1 VNQKTNQSHSFEP
14 LIDLQAAQ
22 SIQQDFLQ
30 KWGELCA
37 QAQTGSLAPL
47 RSRRF
52 RGEAWAKNPAALF
65 QAHAWQLYANT
76 LQQLA
81 QITTK
86 STAIQDRL
94 AFYAMQWAEMWSP
107 ANFLVTNPESQ
118 QKFFESQGQSL
129 LKGLENLM
137 GDIQKGRLTQ
147 VDESAFEVGKN
158 LAITPGAVI
167 YQNELMQL
175 IQYTPSTSE
184 VHERPL
190 LIVPPCINK
199 YYILDLQPENS
210 FVKYA
215 VDQGHTVFL
224 MSWRNPMPE
233 DDDGIRYATWGDYIE
248 HGVLRAIEIVQE
260 ITGQKKF
267 NTLGFCVGGTLLSSA
282 LSVAQAR
289 NSSPSHSLTLLTSML
304 DFHNVGVMDV
314 FVDEASTQS
323 FEWQLADG
331 RLMGAA
337 QLANTFSMLRPS
349 ELVWN
354 YVTSNYLEGETP
366 PAFDILYWNSDGTNL
381 PGNFFTWYFRN
392 TYLEN
397 NLAVPGKIT
406 VDGTPIDF
414 TVLDMPTYIYGSKD
428 DHIVPWGT
436 AFASV
441 RQVSG
446 PRRFVLGASGHV
458 AGVINPPAAN
468 RRHYWA
474 YDDDSLLEKHAV
486 PGEWLAQAPKHE
498 GSWWTDWAQWL
509 AKQGGKMVPAPKS
522 LGNEKYTTIED
533 APGSYVKRKAL

>member
-1 VNQKTNQSHSFEP
+1 MNQKTNQSQSFEP

-260 ITGQKKF
+260 ITGQKQF

-304 DFHNVGVMDV
+304 DFHDVGVMDV

-381 PGNFFTWYFRN
+381 PGSFFTWYFRN

-486 PGEWLAQAPKHE
+486 PGEWLAHAPKHE

>member
-1 VNQKTNQSHSFEP
+1 MNQKTNQSQSFEP

-22 SIQQDFLQ
+22 SIQQDFIQ

-37 QAQTGSLAPL
+37 QAQSGSLGPL

-52 RGEAWAKNPAALF
+52 RGDAWAQNPVALF

-81 QITTK
+81 HITTQSK
-86 STAIQDRL
+86 AVQERL
-94 AFYAMQWAEMWSP
+94 AFYSMQWAEMWSP
-107 ANFLVTNPESQ
+107 ANFLATNPESQ
-118 QKFFESQGQSL
+118 KKFFDSQGQSL
-129 LKGLENLM
+129 LKGLQNFL

-147 VDESAFEVGKN
+147 VDEQAFEVGKN
-158 LAITPGAVI
+158 LAITQGAVI
-167 YQNELMQL
+167 FQNELMQL
-175 IQYTPSTSE
+175 IQYSPSTQE

-224 MSWRNPMPE
+224 ISWRNPMPQ

-248 HGVLRAIEIVQE
+248 HGVLRAIEITQE
-260 ITGQKKF
+260 ITGQTEL

-282 LSVAQAR
+282 LSIAKAR

-304 DFHNVGVMDV
+304 DFHDVGVMDV
-314 FVDEASTQS
+314 FVDEATTQS

-381 PGNFFTWYFRN
+381 PGSFFTWYFRN

-414 TVLDMPTYIYGSKD
+414 TVLDMPAYIYGSKE
-428 DHIVPWGT
+428 DHIVPWET

-474 YDDDSLLEKHAV
+474 YEDDDELKKHAV
-486 PGEWLAQAPKHE
+486 PEKWLAHAPKHD
-498 GSWWTDWAQWL
+498 GSWWSDWSQWL
-509 AKQGGKMVPAPKS
+509 SKQGGKMTPAPKT
-522 LGNEKYTTIED
+522 LGNDKYTVLEA
-533 APGSYVKRKAL
+533 APGSYVKQRAL

>member
-1 VNQKTNQSHSFEP
+1 MNQKSNQSQSFEP
-14 LIDLQAAQ
+14 FIDLQAAQ
-22 SIQQDFLQ
+22 SIQQAFLQ
-30 KWGELCA
+30 QWLDLCA
-37 QAQTGSLAPL
+37 QAQNGTLAPL

-52 RGEAWAKNPAALF
+52 RGQAWEQNKWALF

-81 QITTK
+81 HITTK
-86 STAIQDRL
+86 SPAVQERL
-94 AFYAMQWAEMWSP
+94 AFYAMQWAELWSP
-107 ANFLVTNPESQ
+107 ANFLATNPESQ
-118 QKFFESQGQSL
+118 QKFFETQGQSL
-129 LKGLENLM
+129 FKGLQNFL

-147 VDESAFEVGKN
+147 VDEHAFEVGNN
-158 LAITPGAVI
+158 LAITPGAVV

-175 IQYTPSTSE
+175 IQYTPSTKE

-233 DDDGIRYATWGDYIE
+233 DKDGILCATWGDYIE
-248 HGVLRAIEIVQE
+248 HGILNAIEIVQE
-260 ITGQKKF
+260 ITGQKQI
-267 NTLGFCVGGTLLSSA
+267 NTLGFCVGGTLLASA
-282 LSVAQAR
+282 LSIAKAR
-289 NSSPSHSLTLLTSML
+289 DKSPSYSMTLLTSML
-304 DFHNVGVMDV
+304 DFHDVGVLGV
-314 FVDEASTQS
+314 FVDEMTTQA
-323 FEWQLADG
+323 FEWQMRNG
-331 RLMGAA
+331 RLMSAA

-366 PAFDILYWNSDGTNL
+366 PAFDILFWNSDGTNL
-381 PGNFFTWYFRN
+381 PGSFFTWYFRN

-397 NLAVPGKIT
+397 NLAVPGKVT
-406 VDGTPIDF
+406 VNGTPIDF

-474 YDDDSLLEKHAV
+474 YEDDSELDKHAV
-486 PGEWLAQAPKHE
+486 PEKWLANAPKHE

-509 AKQGGKMVPAPKS
+509 AQQGGKKVPAPKA
-522 LGNEKYTTIED
+522 LGNDTYTVIEA

>member
-1 VNQKTNQSHSFEP
+1 VNQKTNQSQSFEP

-22 SIQQDFLQ
+22 SIQQDFIQ

-37 QAQTGSLAPL
+37 QAQSGSLGPL

-52 RGEAWAKNPAALF
+52 RGDAWAQNPVALF

-81 QITTK
+81 HITTQSK
-86 STAIQDRL
+86 AVQERL
-94 AFYAMQWAEMWSP
+94 AFYSMQWAEMWSP
-107 ANFLVTNPESQ
+107 ANFLATNPESQ
-118 QKFFESQGQSL
+118 KKFFDSQGQSL
-129 LKGLENLM
+129 LKGLQNFL

-147 VDESAFEVGKN
+147 VDEQAFEVGKN
-158 LAITPGAVI
+158 LAITQGAVI
-167 YQNELMQL
+167 FQNELMQL
-175 IQYTPSTSE
+175 IQYSPSTQE

-224 MSWRNPMPE
+224 ISWRNPMPQ

-248 HGVLRAIEIVQE
+248 HGVLRAIEITQE
-260 ITGQKKF
+260 ITGQTEL

-282 LSVAQAR
+282 LSIAKAR

-304 DFHNVGVMDV
+304 DFHDVGVMDV
-314 FVDEASTQS
+314 FVDEATTQS

-381 PGNFFTWYFRN
+381 PGSFFTWYFRN

-414 TVLDMPTYIYGSKD
+414 TVLDMPAYIYGSKE
-428 DHIVPWGT
+428 DHIVPWET

-474 YDDDSLLEKHAV
+474 YEDDDELKKHAV
-486 PGEWLAQAPKHE
+486 PEKWLAHAPKHD
-498 GSWWTDWAQWL
+498 GSWWSDWSQWL
-509 AKQGGKMVPAPKS
+509 SKQGGKMTPAPKT
-522 LGNEKYTTIED
+522 LGNDKYTVLEA
-533 APGSYVKRKAL
+533 APGSYVKQRAL

>member
-1 VNQKTNQSHSFEP
+1 VNQKTNQSQSFEP

-22 SIQQDFLQ
+22 SIQQDFIQ

-37 QAQTGSLAPL
+37 QAQSGSLGPL

-52 RGEAWAKNPAALF
+52 RGDAWAQNPVALF

-81 QITTK
+81 HITTQSK
-86 STAIQDRL
+86 AVQERL
-94 AFYAMQWAEMWSP
+94 AFYSMQWAEMWSP
-107 ANFLVTNPESQ
+107 ANFLATNPESQ
-118 QKFFESQGQSL
+118 KKFFDSQGQSL
-129 LKGLENLM
+129 LKGLQNFL

-147 VDESAFEVGKN
+147 VDEQAFEVGKN
-158 LAITPGAVI
+158 LAITQGAVI
-167 YQNELMQL
+167 FQNELMQL
-175 IQYTPSTSE
+175 IQYSPSTQE

-224 MSWRNPMPE
+224 ISWRNPMPQ

-248 HGVLRAIEIVQE
+248 HGVLRAIEITQE
-260 ITGQKKF
+260 ITGQTEL

-282 LSVAQAR
+282 LSIAKAR

-304 DFHNVGVMDV
+304 DFHDVGVMDV
-314 FVDEASTQS
+314 FVDEATTQS
-323 FEWQLADG
+323 FERQLADG

-381 PGNFFTWYFRN
+381 PGSFFTWYFRN

-414 TVLDMPTYIYGSKD
+414 TVLDMPAYIYGSKE
-428 DHIVPWGT
+428 DHIVPWET

-468 RRHYWA
+468 CRHYWA
-474 YDDDSLLEKHAV
+474 YEDDDELKKHAV
-486 PGEWLAQAPKHE
+486 PEKWLAHAPKHD
-498 GSWWTDWAQWL
+498 GSWWSDWSQWL
-509 AKQGGKMVPAPKS
+509 SKQGGKMTPAPKT
-522 LGNEKYTTIED
+522 LGNDKYTVLEA
-533 APGSYVKRKAL
+533 APGSYVKQRAL